1 MSIKRLSFP
10 IFITVAVFLGI
21 FSVRPAVVSIL
32 EKRQVRSE
40 KESEMAVVESTG
52 QSLET
57 LFASREVLLG
67 QEEGKAVYDYLPV
80 SVDQNRVVDT
90 FNYYA
95 MQSGIVID
103 SVVFE
108 DKEKMKSPYF
118 AAKESEPKDQLV
130 PPTAPQSES
139 FILRADIQGSYESMK
154 TFLKEMSSTTR
165 SYELISF
172 NVEKKDSGLG
182 SDGQPIPDSGIL
194 FGNFVAEFFYL
205 PENRYP
211 QGYLLPI
218 FKVGEYDLSPIEELM
233 MKGKKVPSLSEPEG
247 AGRENP
253 FIL

>member
-32 EKRQVRSE
+32 EKRQIRSE
-40 KESEMAVVESTG
+40 KESELAVVESTG
-52 QSLET
+52 QGLEA

-67 QEEGKAVYDYLPV
+67 QEEGKTVYDYLPV

-108 DKEKMKSPYF
+108 DKENMKSPYF
-118 AAKESEPKDQLV
+118 AAQESEPKDRLV
-130 PPTAPQSES
+130 PPTAPKSES
-139 FILRADIQGSYESMK
+139 FMLKADIQGSYESMK
-154 TFLKEMSSTTR
+154 MFLKEMSSPAR

-172 NVEKKDSGLG
+172 SAEKKDTGVG
-182 SDGQPIPDSGIL
+182 ADGQPISDSGIL
-194 FGNFVAEFFYL
+194 YGNFVAEFFYL

-211 QGYLLPI
+211 QGYLLPV
-218 FKVGEYDLSPIEELM
+218 FEVGEYDLSPIEELM
-233 MKGKKVPSLSEPEG
+233 LNGKKVPSLSEPES
-247 AGRENP
+247 AGRGNP
-253 FIL
+253 FML